1 VSSSQARADFGSVGR
16 GVEDGRR
23 IDPPVTIVLRPLAS
37 PLPIGFFAF
46 AIGSFLFSALEL
58 GWIAHTQA
66 PELATIMLVFVAP
79 IELLASI
86 LAFWARDNG
95 GATAL
100 GLFGMTWGTVGAI
113 LLTSPTARSSM
124 LGLFLI
130 CMGAVILAFAVTSAF
145 GKPVLSIVGL
155 LSCAR
160 FIVTG
165 VYQIHG
171 GFRWEHISGWI
182 GLPMSAAAFYLAL
195 ALMIEDTQRQTV
207 LPLGRRGAARSALES
222 HLRDQVEAIER
233 EAGVRRQL

>member
-1 VSSSQARADFGSVGR
+1 MTDFSTVRQDGERA
-16 GVEDGRR
+16 
-23 IDPPVTIVLRPLAS
+23 DPPVTIMLRPLAS

-58 GWIAHTQA
+58 GWIVHTQA
-66 PELATIMLVFVAP
+66 PELAVIMVVFVAP
-79 IELLASI
+79 IQLIASI

-113 LLTSPTARSSM
+113 SLTSPTARSPM
-124 LGLFLI
+124 LGAFLV
-130 CMGAVILAFAVTSAF
+130 CMGAVIAAFAVTSAF
-145 GKPVLSIVGL
+145 GKPVLSVVGS

-171 GFRWEHISGWI
+171 GLVWEHASGWI

-195 ALMIEDTQRQTV
+195 ALMVEDTQLRTL

-222 HLRDQVEAIER
+222 SLRNQVEAIER
-233 EAGVRRQL
+233 EAGVRQQL

>member
-1 VSSSQARADFGSVGR
+1 VSDLSAVGR
-16 GVEDGRR
+16 DGERA
-23 IDPPVTIVLRPLAS
+23 DPPVTIMLRPLAS

-58 GWIAHTQA
+58 GWVVHTQA
-66 PELATIMLVFVAP
+66 PELAVIMVVFVAP
-79 IELLASI
+79 IQLIASV
-86 LAFWARDNG
+86 LAFWARDSG

-113 LLTSPTARSSM
+113 SLTSPTARSPM
-124 LGLFLI
+124 LGAFLI
-130 CMGAVILAFAVTSAF
+130 CMGAVIAAFAMASAF
-145 GKPVLSIVGL
+145 GKPVLSVVGG

-160 FIVTG
+160 FVVTG

-171 GFRWEHISGWI
+171 GLGWEHASGWI

-195 ALMIEDTQRQTV
+195 ALMIEDTQLETL

-222 HLRDQVEAIER
+222 HLRDQVQGIER
-233 EAGVRRQL
+233 EAGVRQQL

>member
-1 VSSSQARADFGSVGR
+1 MSELESVGR
-16 GVEDGRR
+16 NVRDGRR
-23 IDPPVTIVLRPLAS
+23 DPPVTIMLRPLAS

-66 PELATIMLVFVAP
+66 PELAIIMVVFVAP
-79 IELLASI
+79 IELLACV

-100 GLFGMTWGTVGAI
+100 GLFGMTWATVGAI
-113 LLTSPTARSSM
+113 LLTSPTARSAM
-124 LGLFLI
+124 LGWFLL
-130 CMGAVILAFAVTSAF
+130 CMAAVILAFAVTSAF
-145 GKPVLSIVGL
+145 GKPVLSIVSGI
-155 LSCAR
+155 SCAR
-160 FIVTG
+160 FAITG
-165 VYQIHG
+165 IYQING
-171 GFRWEHISGWI
+171 GLRWEHASGWL

-195 ALMIEDTQRQTV
+195 ALMLEDTQRQTV